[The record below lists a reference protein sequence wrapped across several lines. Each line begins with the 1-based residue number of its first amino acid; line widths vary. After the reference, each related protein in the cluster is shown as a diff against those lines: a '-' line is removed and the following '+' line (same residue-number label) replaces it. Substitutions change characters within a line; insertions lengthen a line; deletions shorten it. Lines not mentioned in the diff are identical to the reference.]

1 MTKDYIII
9 NRYGNPVCFNNGDII
24 VYGDKQEASDDLYKT
39 DIGLATIAYSI
50 ENGVQI
56 ATVFST
62 TDKNK
67 KLGQFTYSDIENNF
81 QEKLKKFVKTLHNWC

>member
-1 MTKDYIII
+1 MVKDYIII
-9 NRYGNPVCFNNGDII
+9 NRYANPVCFNNGDII

-50 ENGVQI
+50 ENGIQT

-62 TDKNK
+62 TDKHK
-67 KLGQFTYSDIENNF
+67 QLGTFTYSDTENNF
-81 QEKLKKFVKTLHNWC
+81 QEKLKEFVKTLHNWC